1 MSSSD
6 SYESLQLLWLQ
17 ALLEVHLDSM
27 LQQTPCPWT
36 MLWKEISSSQSRL

>member
-17 ALLEVHLDSM
+17 ALLEVHLDSIPM
-27 LQQTPCPWT
+27 DHVVERDLFITV
-36 MLWKEISSSQSRL
+36 